1 MHGCLRSLLIALA
14 LLYGGVGHSGAPV
27 RATFALHES
36 CSFWMVALRQGET
49 VVFSRRLEAG
59 VRYRLFVMGDPH
71 AQTVRCEVLNPLGQA
86 TALGD
91 EGVRETTIRFTPN
104 ATGVYA
110 IRISLRKASGAA
122 HCSALLVAEVGDWQA
137 AVKHWS
143 DALGRV
149 QRAISELEVQGI
161 SVRLAERGLC
171 MVGGAVPAGR
181 MFPLGQLELGARTY
195 IWAVAGDSRVRTLTI
210 RLRREDRDIEQTASG
225 RRLTLHAV
233 SSEGVYAPTVS
244 LEAEGGEAFV
254 IVALFTVKG

>member
-49 VVFSRRLEAG
+49 IVFKRRLEAG

-122 HCSALLVAEVGDWQA
+122 HCSALLTVAEVGDWQA

-161 SVRLAERGLC
+161 SVRLVEQRA
-171 MVGGAVPAGR
+171 VHGGGHSTC
-181 MFPLGQLELGARTY
+181 GARSLSGNWN
-195 IWAVAGDSRVRTLTI
+195 WA
-210 RLRREDRDIEQTASG
+210 
-225 RRLTLHAV
+225 H
-233 SSEGVYAPTVS
+233 APTS
-244 LEAEGGEAFV
+244 GQSQGTAAC
-254 IVALFTVKG
+254 AR